1 MHERC
6 DVEPEHGFMKGSS
19 CLNMCGNVLV
29 KLDETIGRGR
39 KWINSRRIEAG
50 EAAGV
55 LIYS

>member
-6 DVEPEHGFMKGSS
+6 DVEPEHGFMKESS

-39 KWINSRRIEAG
+39 NG
-50 EAAGV
+50 
-55 LIYS
+55 